1 MYFCYRSAAKSSLR
15 DFNQANT
22 WSKMS
27 ADNNL
32 VSKICVQVSQNVFCG
47 TERVNHLS
55 YQQCLLLCLAHS
67 LPQFLHKPSLWNQM
81 TASLAINAKPLLST
95 FCERDT
101 LPSMIS
107 FNSLNYPRRGHRF
120 TVKETE
126 AQKFCWWTHHWRGD
140 RKIGPEAA
148 VMHENS
154 NLTCS
159 PLSVFHF
166 MKNFIYTYIFQ
177 SYGLWFRISGIPFS
191 LNN

>member
-1 MYFCYRSAAKSSLR
+1 MYLCHRSAAKSSLQ

-47 TERVNHLS
+47 TERVNHQS

-107 FNSLNYPRRGHRF
+107 FNSLKDPRRGHHF

-148 VMHENS
+148 VMHGKV
-154 NLTCS
+154 S
-159 PLSVFHF
+159 PEKDTLKSFPAICECDLIW
-166 MKNFIYTYIFQ
+166 K
-177 SYGLWFRISGIPFS
+177 
-191 LNN
+191 